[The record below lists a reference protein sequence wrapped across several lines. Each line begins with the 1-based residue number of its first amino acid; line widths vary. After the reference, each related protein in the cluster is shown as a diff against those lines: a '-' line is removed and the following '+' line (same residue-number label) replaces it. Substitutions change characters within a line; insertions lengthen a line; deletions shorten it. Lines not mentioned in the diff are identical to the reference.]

1 MDITTGE
8 PVYMRLPYNGG
19 LNQNNNIPLFFKG
32 LPNDKA
38 IFVMHYD
45 IATSYS
51 YAVMKFDETTF
62 DLEYGM

>member
-1 MDITTGE
+1 M
-8 PVYMRLPYNGG
+8 PYNGG
-19 LNQNNNIPLFFKG
+19 LNQNNNIPLFFTG

-38 IFVMHYD
+38 IFVMNYD

-62 DLEYGM
+62 DLEYGMQFLYGA